1 MFKKTI
7 VINLVILFMVLP
19 ITKIIS
25 QPTPVIKSNYA
36 AAERFS
42 PEKLK
47 KMVFDTRVSP
57 NWLTIGDR
65 FWYSFKTSNS
75 TSYYIVNLDKKTK
88 NPLFDNHKMARMLSL
103 ITKDPYDRKHL
114 PEIKPKFKNNDAV
127 FQFDVTS
134 TQDEEKKDDDKD
146 VKEDEEKKDDD
157 KDVKEENGKDQD
169 NKEKKVKKKVFHLEY
184 NLSTEELYE
193 IKDWKEEKEDPSWA
207 QISPNGE
214 YVVFARDYNL
224 FWMDKENYLKAKNE
238 EKGEKD
244 STIVEHQFTTDG
256 EQYYAYGGGYTIDH
270 NLTRKKIKEE
280 SEKRRST
287 QIYWS
292 PDSRKFALERT
303 DSRKVKDLWVINS
316 LAEPRPTL
324 ETYKYHMPGEEEA
337 SQNELWVF
345 DMTKKEGSKVNVE
358 KFKDQTLSI
367 HGANRTN
374 KEKIPDYVPS
384 IWLSKSSD
392 EVYFSRISRD
402 LHKNDVCVYTISTGE
417 VKILVEER
425 LNTYVDTKPTFLVNN
440 GTEIIHWS
448 ERDGWAHFY
457 LYDGKG
463 NLKNQ
468 ITSGPWH
475 CENIVKVDGKNRI
488 LYFTANGRE
497 KNENPYYQHLYKVNF
512 DGSGLQMLNKGDY
525 TSVGLGNA
533 RGTGLMSD
541 SYNYFINNYSR
552 VNTTPKSEIRDNFG
566 RLVLELET
574 ADLSNLFAAGYKFP
588 EPYKAKAADG
598 ITDIY
603 GVLYTPFDMNSNVKY
618 PLIEYVYPGP
628 QTEAVNTAFS
638 ARMDRTDRLAQLGF
652 VVITLGNRGG
662 HPARSK
668 WYHNYGYGDLR
679 DYGLADKKYV
689 AEQLADKYDYIDI
702 DRVGITGHSGGGF
715 MSTAA
720 LCQYPDFFKVAV
732 SSSGNH
738 ENDIY
743 NRWWSEK
750 HHGVKEIIEEENQIK
765 FLYEIEKNSQLAKN
779 LKGKLLITTGD
790 IDNNVHPGNTFRM
803 ANALIK
809 ANKRFDLFIF
819 PGQHHGYGNQTEY
832 FFWLKGDYFC
842 QHLIGDY
849 SISTDI
855 FEMRREF
862 KMTPSKKEAK

>member
-1 MFKKTI
+1 MT
-7 VINLVILFMVLP
+7 LP
-19 ITKIIS
+19 VTKIIS
-25 QPTPVIKSNYA
+25 QPTPVSKANYA

-57 NWLTIGDR
+57 NWLVNGDR
-65 FWYSFKTSNS
+65 FWYSYKTSNS
-75 TSYYIVNLDKKTK
+75 TNYYIVDLDKKTK
-88 NPLFDNHKMARMLSL
+88 KPLFDNHKMARMLTL
-103 ITKDPYDRKHL
+103 ITKDPYDGKHL
-114 PEIKPKFKNNDAV
+114 PVIKPKFKNNDAV

-134 TQDEEKKDDDKD
+134 SQDEVKKD
-146 VKEDEEKKDDD
+146 EDEDAKK
-157 KDVKEENGKDQD
+157 ENGKDQA
-169 NKEKKVKKKVFHLEY
+169 KKKKIKKKIFHLEY
-184 NLSTEELYE
+184 KLATAELYE
-193 IKDWKEEKEDPSWA
+193 IKDWKEEKKDPSWA
-207 QISPNGE
+207 RISPNE
-214 YVVFARDYNL
+214 EFVIFARDYNL

-238 EKGEKD
+238 EKDKKD
-244 STIVEHQFTTDG
+244 STIVEHQLTTDG

-270 NLTRKKIKEE
+270 NQTKKKIKEE
-280 SEKRRST
+280 SEKRRSAR
-287 QIYWS
+287 IYWS
-292 PDSRKFALERT
+292 PDSQKFALERS
-303 DSRKVKDLWVINS
+303 DSRKVKELWVINS

-324 ETYKYHMPGEEEA
+324 QTYKYQMPGEENGP
-337 SQNELWVF
+337 QDELWVF
-345 DMTKKEGSKVNVE
+345 DMEKKEGAKINVE
-358 KFKDQTLSI
+358 KFKDQSLSI
-367 HGANRTN
+367 HSAIRNN
-374 KEKIPDYVPS
+374 KERIPDYVPS
-384 IWLSKSSD
+384 VWLSKSSD

-417 VKILVEER
+417 VKVLVEER
-425 LNTYVDTKPTFLVNN
+425 LNTYIDTKPTFLVNN
-440 GTEIIHWS
+440 GEEIIHWS

-457 LYDGKG
+457 LYDREG

-475 CENIVKVDGKNRI
+475 SENVVKVDDKNRI

-497 KNENPYYQHLYKVNF
+497 TDENPYYQHLYKINF
-512 DGSGLQMLNKGDY
+512 DGSGLQNLTKGNY
-525 TSVGLGNA
+525 TSVGLGSS
-533 RGTGLMSD
+533 RGTSLMSD
-541 SYNYFINNYSR
+541 SYKYFINNYSR
-552 VNTTPKSEIRDNFG
+552 VNTNPKSEIRDNFG

-574 ADLSNLFAAGYKFP
+574 ADLSNLFAAGFKFP

-603 GVLYTPFDMNSNVKY
+603 GVIYTPFDMDPNLKY

-628 QTEAVNTAFS
+628 QTESVNTAFS

-702 DRVGITGHSGGGF
+702 DKVGITGHSGGGF

-738 ENDIY
+738 ENNIY

-750 HHGVKEIIEEENQIK
+750 HHGVKEIIEKENQIK

-790 IDNNVHPGNTFRM
+790 IDNNVHPSNTFRM

-819 PGQHHGYGNQTEY
+819 PGQRHGYGNQSEY

-855 FEMRREF
+855 FEMRREY
-862 KMTPSKKEAK
+862 KMTPSKKESK